1 MNNTINLKVHKAN
14 SSPISKYRFGISVKD
29 SAKYFKTRNF
39 PVILVFKEK
48 ILYSKTTC
56 GQWKYNPIDQSLK
69 FTKGFDLYSPEINL
83 LIKEQKLT
91 LLTEIPCSIE
101 IRENYIFINIKT
113 DAIPQ
118 VQLTVKN

>member
-1 MNNTINLKVHKAN
+1 MNNIINLKVHKAN
-14 SSPISKYRFGISVKD
+14 SSPIPKYRFSISLKD
-29 SAKYFKTRNF
+29 SAKYFKTRNS

-48 ILYSKTTC
+48 VLYCKTTC

-69 FTKGFDLYSPEINL
+69 FTKGFDLYSSEINL

-101 IRENYIFINIKT
+101 IRENYIFIDIKT
-113 DAIPQ
+113 EAISQ
-118 VQLTVKN
+118 VPINL